1 VRTLIM
7 NLFMVSLL
15 GMGFVTLLPAWA
27 VKQMGG
33 DSSTYGFLQS
43 ARGVGAVFAGLLL
56 AVVGGWHIRGRL
68 FTVGA
73 ITFPIMLGVFTLM
86 HWLPLSLLALL
97 CAGWGQVVM
106 FNTSNSMVQSITPDA
121 LRGRVMGIY
130 TLSFFGVI
138 PIGALIAGQ
147 VAEIIGEAP
156 TILIGVVSLI
166 TTALFIFWRVPE
178 LRKME

>member
-1 VRTLIM
+1 
-7 NLFMVSLL
+7 
-15 GMGFVTLLPAWA
+15 
-27 VKQMGG
+27 
-33 DSSTYGFLQS
+33 
-43 ARGVGAVFAGLLL
+43 
-56 AVVGGWHIRGRL
+56 
-68 FTVGA
+68 
-73 ITFPIMLGVFTLM
+73 
-86 HWLPLSLLALL
+86 
-97 CAGWGQVVM
+97 
-106 FNTSNSMVQSITPDA
+106 MVQSITPDA